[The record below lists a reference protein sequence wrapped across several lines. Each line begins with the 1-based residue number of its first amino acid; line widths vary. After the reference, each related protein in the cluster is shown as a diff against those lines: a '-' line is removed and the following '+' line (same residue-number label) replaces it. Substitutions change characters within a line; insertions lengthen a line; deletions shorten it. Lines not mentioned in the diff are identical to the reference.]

1 MAWDPH
7 KGAKAAAELEAAT
20 ADVAR
25 EVAALLAENARMREV
40 LAACQDFLCDGANHK
55 DEREALKARVDALLP
70 PGPGPSF

>member
-25 EVAALLAENARMREV
+25 EVAALLAQNGRLRKA
-40 LAACQDFLCDGANHK
+40 LATRRAYAGPFPAGSAEEIE
-55 DEREALKARVDALLP
+55 ERLALGLP